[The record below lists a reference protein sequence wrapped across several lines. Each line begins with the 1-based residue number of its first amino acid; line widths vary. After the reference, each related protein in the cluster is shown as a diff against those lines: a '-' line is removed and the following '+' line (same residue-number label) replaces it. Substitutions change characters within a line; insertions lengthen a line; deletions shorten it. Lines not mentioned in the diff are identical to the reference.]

1 MIERKFSHF
10 LFFYVKLSIYLC
22 EVKNKQKI
30 TDSFTMKSL
39 QSKNQFIA
47 TILAFAVIPMSGLAT
62 DIYLPSMPS
71 MATELHQPESNIQL
85 TLSIFL
91 ISYGVT
97 QFFAGSVVDSFGR
110 FRVSAISLA
119 LFVVSFLITALT
131 KDIMVIYAMRVLQG
145 VLSGFA
151 VVSKRAFFVDV
162 YDGEK
167 RKHYLSIMTIVWS
180 VGPIIAPFIGG
191 YLQKL
196 FGWQSNFYVLAGYS
210 LVLLILELIFSGETL
225 KEKKPFHF
233 DFVLKEYDHM
243 FRTKDF
249 FYGMLMCGV
258 SYAMVI
264 FFNLC
269 GAFIIEHKM
278 GYSEVIAG
286 YVSLILGFAWMT
298 GGFLGKALIKRAF
311 LPKIRYANFIQIFLI
326 LMMIF
331 CSYFIN
337 NIYTLVA
344 FAFVIHVTAG
354 FIFNNY
360 FAYCIGR
367 FPNSAGVAGGLTGG
381 VAFIITSA
389 ISYGIVAIIK
399 PEIQLDVAEGY
410 FVLGILGLI
419 ILSITKLRKAHV

>member
-1 MIERKFSHF
+1 MRILKE
-10 LFFYVKLSIYLC
+10 
-22 EVKNKQKI
+22 KNK
-30 TDSFTMKSL
+30 
-39 QSKNQFIA
+39 FIA
-47 TILAFAVIPMSGLAT
+47 TVLAFGMIPISGLAT

-71 MATELHQPESNIQL
+71 MATEFNLPESSIQL

-91 ISYGVT
+91 ISYGLT

-110 FRVSAISLA
+110 YRISLISMF
-119 LFVVSFLITALT
+119 LFIISFLITVST
-131 KDIMVIYAMRVLQG
+131 KNIMIIYAMRVMQG
-145 VLSGFA
+145 ALAGLA

-162 YDGEK
+162 YEGEQ

-191 YLQKL
+191 YLQKH

-210 LVLLILELIFSGETL
+210 LLLLILELMFSGETL
-225 KEKKPFHF
+225 KSRNPFHINF
-233 DFVLKEYDHM
+233 LLKEYDRM

-249 FYGMLMCGV
+249 FYGMLMCGL

-286 YVSLILGFAWMT
+286 YASLILGFAWMV
-298 GGFLGKALIKRAF
+298 GGFIGKALMNKAF
-311 LPKIRYANFIQIFLI
+311 LPKIRYANFIQLALII
-326 LMMIF
+326 LMF
-331 CSYFIN
+331 AASYLTSN
-337 NIYTLVA
+337 LYTLVA
-344 FAFVIHVTAG
+344 FAFAIHVTAG

-360 FAYCIGR
+360 FAYCLGR
-367 FPNSAGVAGGLTGG
+367 FPNSAGLAGGLTGG

-399 PEIQLDVAEGY
+399 PEIQLQVAEGY
-410 FVLGILGLI
+410 FILGILGLF
-419 ILSITKLRKAHV
+419 ILSMIKIRKAHI

>member
-1 MIERKFSHF
+1 MKTLKE
-10 LFFYVKLSIYLC
+10 
-22 EVKNKQKI
+22 KNK
-30 TDSFTMKSL
+30 
-39 QSKNQFIA
+39 FIA

-71 MATELHQPESNIQL
+71 MATELNLPESSIQL

-91 ISYGVT
+91 ISYGLT
-97 QFFAGSVVDSFGR
+97 QFFAGSIVDSFGR
-110 FRVSAISLA
+110 FRVSAVSLA
-119 LFVVSFLITALT
+119 LFVVSFLVTAFT
-131 KDIMVIYAMRVLQG
+131 KDIFVIYAMRVLQG
-145 VLSGFA
+145 ILSGFA
-151 VVSKRAFFVDV
+151 VVAKRAFFVDV
-162 YDGEK
+162 YEGEK

-210 LVLLILELIFSGETL
+210 LVLLILELLFSGETL
-225 KEKKPFHF
+225 KIKKPFHF
-233 DFVLKEYDHM
+233 DYVLKEYAFM

-278 GYSEVIAG
+278 GYSEVVAG

-298 GGFLGKALIKRAF
+298 GGFIGKALIKKAF

-326 LMMIF
+326 LMMILF
-331 CSYFIN
+331 SYFIN
-337 NIYTLVA
+337 NIYSLVA

-367 FPNSAGVAGGLTGG
+367 FPDSAGIAGGLTGG

-399 PEIQLDVAEGY
+399 PEIQLKVAEGY